1 MIFLACLCL
10 VCIAFLKLWDHR
22 NQHIRFEEVIILKEE
37 RIETL
42 DEMLFRLSLE
52 CAKEQKKLN
61 STESGTEQF
70 TEMVEKYNRPNFDDE
85 ER

>member
-1 MIFLACLCL
+1 M
-10 VCIAFLKLWDHR
+10 
-22 NQHIRFEEVIILKEE
+22 KEE

-52 CAKEQKKLN
+52 CSKEQKKLN
-61 STESGTEQF
+61 ATESGTEQF